1 MEEVEDVE
9 QVEEVDVGISVWA
22 WGMGTMEASK
32 ELVCSNLFPTPLPS
46 LKFSFC
52 CHLYLEGLL
61 YLNRYID
68 KIQLNRSVKKT
79 FCVKHK

>member
-1 MEEVEDVE
+1 
-9 QVEEVDVGISVWA
+9 
-22 WGMGTMEASK
+22 MEASK

-61 YLNRYID
+61 YLNRYIN
-68 KIQLNRSVKKT
+68 KIQLNRSVKKLFASSINKASAST
-79 FCVKHK
+79 NCTLISNILEGCYTRVEI